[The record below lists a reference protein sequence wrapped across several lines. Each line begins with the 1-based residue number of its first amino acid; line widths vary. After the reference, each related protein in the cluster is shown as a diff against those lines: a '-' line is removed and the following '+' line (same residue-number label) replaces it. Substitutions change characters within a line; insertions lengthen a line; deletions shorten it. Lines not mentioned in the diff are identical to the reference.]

1 MKPSI
6 IRLRALEKQ
15 LYAYLYALT
24 VIDFDA
30 ETIAPEGSAD
40 GRAEAT
46 EVLSRANFDL
56 LVNEKTAALLKKQP
70 PMPRPSRKKPRC
82 AICSASTTK
91 SPRFPP
97 TNTPPSP
104 SCAARACP
112 PGSRPSAPTTS
123 APLRRIWKRSSPPAA
138 PRPTT
143 LRPTATPTRCCWTA
157 TRRA

>member
-1 MKPSI
+1 MKDSI

-56 LVNEKTAALLKKQP
+56 LVNEKTCLLYTSDAADD
-70 PMPRPSRKKPRC
+70 
-82 AICSASTTK
+82 
-91 SPRFPP
+91 
-97 TNTPPSP
+97 
-104 SCAARACP
+104 
-112 PGSRPSAPTTS
+112 
-123 APLRRIWKRSSPPAA
+123 
-138 PRPTT
+138 
-143 LRPTATPTRCCWTA
+143 
-157 TRRA
+157 